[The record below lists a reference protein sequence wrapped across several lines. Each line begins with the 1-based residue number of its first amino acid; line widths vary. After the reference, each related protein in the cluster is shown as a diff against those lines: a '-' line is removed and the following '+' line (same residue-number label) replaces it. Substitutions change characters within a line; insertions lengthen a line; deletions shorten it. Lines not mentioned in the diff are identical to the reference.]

1 MRSRTFASALLV
13 PLALISSWVIAAE
26 DTNLEAG
33 LVSAL
38 SLKAGTT
45 ERIGD
50 SGKAIQA
57 YIRAGF
63 LNKKR
68 NQRADYTDYYVLKK
82 PASFMGHEL
91 VVIEEE
97 YMARYVGCCVSP
109 GAGVSVKLIG
119 SAKNLE
125 DFARLNRCT
134 LNRDV
139 NLQQE
144 LQGISINIALP
155 PGSYANL
162 SCRERDADR

>member
-1 MRSRTFASALLV
+1 MQSRTLASVLVATFAFITTYA
-13 PLALISSWVIAAE
+13 IAAD
-26 DTNLEAG
+26 DTNLETG
-33 LVSAL
+33 LVAAL
-38 SLKAGTT
+38 SLKKGTT

-57 YIRAGF
+57 YIRAG
-63 LNKKR
+63 LINKKP
-68 NQRADYTDYYVLKK
+68 NQRADYTDYYLLKK

-109 GAGVSVKLIG
+109 GAGVSLKLTG

-125 DFARLNRCT
+125 DFAQLNKCT
-134 LNRDV
+134 LKKDV
-139 NLQQE
+139 NLQKE
-144 LQGISINIALP
+144 LQDVSIKATLR